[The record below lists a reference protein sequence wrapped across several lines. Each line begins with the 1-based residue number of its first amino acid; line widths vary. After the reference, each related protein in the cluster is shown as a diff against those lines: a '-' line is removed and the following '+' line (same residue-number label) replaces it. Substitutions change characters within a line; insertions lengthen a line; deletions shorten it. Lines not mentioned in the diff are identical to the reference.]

1 VNIVRIEPVS
11 TVDWPNEVASV
22 FFASGCNFKCPW
34 CFNKELIPFDLD
46 GRKVYSLEE
55 ALKLVPKQIDCIV
68 LSGGEAFAQKGIIET
83 IHALKSK
90 GYRVAVHTNGSFP
103 KLLEKVIY
111 SLDYIAMDVKGKL
124 NMYSTRC
131 GTNVNTSD
139 IFDSIRLITD
149 RGFPHEFRTTAAPG
163 IRHSEIHVIGKLLS
177 SLNAHTYYL
186 QPYIEVRDKPKND
199 YLTVGELREIA
210 KTLPLKTIVRG

>member
-1 VNIVRIEPVS
+1 M
-11 TVDWPNEVASV
+11 
-22 FFASGCNFKCPW
+22 
-34 CFNKELIPFDLD
+34 PFDTD
-46 GRKVYSLEE
+46 GRKVYSLDE

-68 LSGGEAFAQKGIIET
+68 LSGGEAFAQEGIIET

-111 SLDYIAMDVKGKL
+111 LLDYCAMDVKGKL
-124 NMYSTRC
+124 SMYSMRC

-139 IFDSIRLITD
+139 IFDSIVLITD
-149 RGFPHEFRTTAAPG
+149 SGIPHEFRTTAAPG
-163 IRHSEIHVIGKLLS
+163 IKHSEMHVIGKLLS
-177 SLNAHTYYL
+177 NLNAHIYYL

-210 KTLPLKTIVRG
+210 KTLPIKTIVRG